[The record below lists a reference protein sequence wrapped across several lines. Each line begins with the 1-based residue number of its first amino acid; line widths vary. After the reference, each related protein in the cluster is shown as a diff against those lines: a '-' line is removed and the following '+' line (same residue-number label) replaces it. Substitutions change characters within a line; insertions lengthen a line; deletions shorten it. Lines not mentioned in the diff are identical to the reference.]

1 MLKLFYKIGVAK
13 MNGLFLVKRV
23 ILIKI
28 SNLEVKNP
36 VYSFSFFFFKS
47 PSNSKGKTLA
57 VISYPYA
64 VELIWLL
71 TEIY

>member
-1 MLKLFYKIGVAK
+1 MLKLFYKFGVAK

-47 PSNSKGKTLA
+47 PSKSKGKTLA
-57 VISYPYA
+57 VISYTYA

-71 TEIY
+71 TEI